1 MTVGGFIPL
10 YGSTYSRYFFL
21 AISLLCTQDNVHEVA
36 MSNSEPL
43 LSEYFTQEEAAT
55 ELKVTE
61 RTLDRWQ
68 RLREGP
74 PITRLGRR
82 ILYRRSSLQAWL
94 RRLERDAA

>member
-1 MTVGGFIPL
+1 
-10 YGSTYSRYFFL
+10 
-21 AISLLCTQDNVHEVA
+21 
-36 MSNSEPL
+36 MSNFEPV
-43 LSEYFTQEEAAT
+43 LSDYFTQEEAAT

-94 RRLERDAA
+94 SAREGGRS

>member
-1 MTVGGFIPL
+1 
-10 YGSTYSRYFFL
+10 
-21 AISLLCTQDNVHEVA
+21 
-36 MSNSEPL
+36 MSNSESL

-55 ELKVTE
+55 ELKVTG

-94 RRLERDAA
+94 RAREKEAA

>member
-1 MTVGGFIPL
+1 
-10 YGSTYSRYFFL
+10 
-21 AISLLCTQDNVHEVA
+21 
-36 MSNSEPL
+36 MSKSEPL
-43 LSEYFTQEEAAT
+43 LSEYFTQAEAAT

-94 RRLERDAA
+94 LAREGNAA

>member
-1 MTVGGFIPL
+1 
-10 YGSTYSRYFFL
+10 
-21 AISLLCTQDNVHEVA
+21 

-43 LSEYFTQEEAAT
+43 LSDYFTQEEAAT

-61 RTLDRWQ
+61 RTLDRWE

-94 RRLERDAA
+94 RRREGAAA